1 MMATIP
7 PRKHDPDSVSS
18 TGTTFDQQL
27 FEPYERMLLL
37 SILTDEIP
45 ESPERAA
52 IIAVIRACFST
63 IKQMQGR
70 ETRQEAYRVI
80 ELARLAVLELRK
92 R

>member
-1 MMATIP
+1 MTAV
-7 PRKHDPDSVSS
+7 RKHDPDAVSS
-18 TGTTFDQQL
+18 LGPSFDAQL

-37 SILTDEIP
+37 SIMTDDIP

-80 ELARLAVLELRK
+80 ELARLAILELRG
-92 R
+92 RT